1 MGGIPLFL
9 GSGMHPTYRPSG
21 RGEAG
26 PGDDEGHGD
35 GPEGGNE
42 WSEEVVGV
50 VCWVGWNYC
59 FPTHVG
65 RLSRLFERGF
75 RDLLVSVSCL
85 TAESFSGFGAKWE
98 GFLKTTQN
106 LASHPTFLSS
116 HPSVK
121 NNCNI

>member
-1 MGGIPLFL
+1 
-9 GSGMHPTYRPSG
+9 MHPTYRPSG

-42 WSEEVVGV
+42 WSEEVEGV

-65 RLSRLFERGF
+65 RLIHGYLKGVLGICWSALAVRPLK
-75 RDLLVSVSCL
+75 VSAVS
-85 TAESFSGFGAKWE
+85 E
-98 GFLKTTQN
+98 QN
-106 LASHPTFLSS
+106 GKVS
-116 HPSVK
+116 
-121 NNCNI
+121 

>member
-1 MGGIPLFL
+1 
-9 GSGMHPTYRPSG
+9 MHPTYRPSG

-26 PGDDEGHGD
+26 PGGDEGHGD

-42 WSEEVVGV
+42 WSEEVEGV

-75 RDLLVSVSCL
+75 RDLLVSVSCP

-98 GFLKTTQN
+98 GFLKKTQN